1 MKGWRARSW
10 WWVDALCGLL
20 DPAEHEVVCG
30 DLTEAGESGRKA
42 LVEVLG
48 LVVRR
53 QAALWANWQP
63 WLCLVGLVIPLSLV
77 LSVVCRQ
84 TTAPTAV
91 YLWMYAN
98 NWDWQ
103 LLTYRGFWYQLGDTS
118 AEIGM
123 IYLTLI
129 CWSWSAGFVVGSAS
143 RRVVRASSVLFCL
156 LLAFGAL
163 VGAPLYLAFSEGSLH
178 PMPHFPMGT
187 LQDPVFALRFYR
199 VFFPLL
205 VQAVLVLLPALS
217 GMRAGARRVGVR
229 PVVRV
234 VLGTAAITTVVAM
247 VIESPDLWMLLNIHQ
262 WRGTWWRGWQ
272 GQGLRSIVY
281 WPLVY
286 LLATTGTRLLHRAR
300 HTMEERMHS

>member
-1 MKGWRARSW
+1 
-10 WWVDALCGLL
+10 VDALCGLL

-91 YLWMYAN
+91 YVWMYAN

-103 LLTYRGFWYQLGDTS
+103 LLTYRGFWYQLGDTF
-118 AEIGM
+118 AEIGI

-143 RRVVRASSVLFCL
+143 RRVVRASSALFCL

-205 VQAVLVLLPALS
+205 VQALLVLLPSLL

-234 VLGTAAITTVVAM
+234 LLGTAAITTVVAM